1 MIHIFNLVTR
11 KEFEELNLVT
21 RKEFEELKRAL
32 EKAVKDVHSE
42 LKYAVKCLS
51 DKIDALAPQAVVPS
65 AGISPLSS
73 KWIIQLNCFHIY
85 SAAGVSRS
93 IPMSRITNDEM
104 KTFLRKM
111 NINAVI
117 PVGGSVSLDE
127 SEFQNIE
134 NHRRFWSAL
143 HTSLDVERSGLFWS
157 V

>member
-1 MIHIFNLVTR
+1 
-11 KEFEELNLVT
+11 
-21 RKEFEELKRAL
+21 
-32 EKAVKDVHSE
+32 
-42 LKYAVKCLS
+42 
-51 DKIDALAPQAVVPS
+51 
-65 AGISPLSS
+65 
-73 KWIIQLNCFHIY
+73 
-85 SAAGVSRS
+85 
-93 IPMSRITNDEM
+93 MSRITNDET

-157 V
+157 VQVFVFLQEADERGSTRTQVQTTAHPRTPPAEAQRSCGVPLSSCEYFDRMLAERSTRFLRKSVKYRRLRPGASTLAKTICSCRSRA

>member
-1 MIHIFNLVTR
+1 
-11 KEFEELNLVT
+11 
-21 RKEFEELKRAL
+21 
-32 EKAVKDVHSE
+32 
-42 LKYAVKCLS
+42 
-51 DKIDALAPQAVVPS
+51 
-65 AGISPLSS
+65 
-73 KWIIQLNCFHIY
+73 
-85 SAAGVSRS
+85 
-93 IPMSRITNDEM
+93 MSRITNDEM

-111 NINAVI
+111 NINTVI